1 MSSRVPD
8 GLILLIGVEKNPVR
22 LAVRLGIP
30 YDEFCEP
37 NRKRVQVQN
46 KRKEK
51 KLLWAWK

>member
-37 NRKRVQVQN
+37 NRKRVQAQN
-46 KRKEK
+46 K
-51 KLLWAWK
+51 